1 MKNLRPILSFTLP
14 IILLFS
20 VSGQE
25 SLQEEYDYLIRDT
38 ETYEQYKVIPK
49 TRLDQFW
56 ALVMDSVSVKNQG
69 ISNLKIK
76 LSYEQKVVAGLKA
89 EAEQFQRELNN
100 SLTKN
105 SSINFFG
112 LSLSKSSYQMIVWA
126 IIIIL
131 LFVAGLAYSMYLRS
145 NRLTVLHRKRLEEVE
160 LEYEQHRT
168 YARDKQVKLK
178 RELQTAINKLESE
191 GRSVS

>member
-1 MKNLRPILSFTLP
+1 MKNLRLTLSFILP
-14 IILLFS
+14 IILLLS
-20 VSGQE
+20 ANAQE

-38 ETYEQYKVIPK
+38 ETYEHYKVIPK

-56 ALVMDSVSVKNQG
+56 ALVIDSVSVKNQE

-76 LSYEQKVVAGLKA
+76 LSYEQKVVGRLKA
-89 EAEQFQRELNN
+89 EADQFQRELND
-100 SLTKN
+100 SLTQN

-131 LFVAGLAYSMYLRS
+131 ILVAGFAYSMYFRS

-168 YARDKQVKLK
+168 YARDRQVKLK

-191 GRSVS
+191 GKSVS